1 VGFRIYRLL
10 GALPTNGSDQP
21 EAAGPVSAAAGRSWP
36 ICVVGRH
43 KLAETSPCSSIHQTH
58 NLATPSKPRFA
69 YRYPPAANSESCV
82 SSANEIKAPSS
93 EYWLCHDSDGPH
105 CWHINP
111 SISRWVGW
119 RFDRQARLSRN
130 QGRPVATVLVR
141 STAQRHPKK
150 KRRGQGAQAG
160 RRRQARLSGFPNDA
174 GVPAFGFPCHLMH
187 KSKVDIGESSS

>member
-1 VGFRIYRLL
+1 MQPARPAAFRRQADDL
-10 GALPTNGSDQP
+10 ND
-21 EAAGPVSAAAGRSWP
+21 RSWT

-43 KLAETSPCSSIHQTH
+43 KLAETSPCSSIHQIH

-69 YRYPPAANSESCV
+69 YRYPPATNSESCV
-82 SSANEIKAPSS
+82 PSANEIKAPSS

-105 CWHINP
+105 CWHIKP

-150 KRRGQGAQAG
+150 EAWTGRTGRSEAAGPAIRFSERCRRSIV
-160 RRRQARLSGFPNDA
+160 RIS
-174 GVPAFGFPCHLMH
+174 VPPYA
-187 KSKVDIGESSS
+187 